1 MSNNHDQNNVNSKNI
16 LIAFSLNFSFSIIE
30 FIGGAITNSVAIMS
44 DAVHDLGDSISLILS
59 YFAEKSSTKEAN
71 DLYPY
76 GYRRYSI
83 LGAFLNAII
92 LIAGSGY
99 VIYEAAQRL
108 LSPEPVDSE
117 GMLYLAILGI
127 LVNSISAYIVSKG
140 KSLNQKMVMYHLL
153 EDLFG
158 WICVLIVSIVTMF
171 KPWYFLDSLL
181 SILISIII
189 LKGVI
194 QNLIKVVNVIL
205 QKFPR
210 DVDRDK
216 LMKDLLDINSLEK
229 VNSLKVWSLDGEH
242 HYADLKISAEKD
254 ITDEIEKVL
263 ENHNIIDQTI
273 QEQSRRSSL

>member
-210 DVDRDK
+210 RSTC
-216 LMKDLLDINSLEK
+216 N
-229 VNSLKVWSLDGEH
+229 
-242 HYADLKISAEKD
+242 
-254 ITDEIEKVL
+254 
-263 ENHNIIDQTI
+263 
-273 QEQSRRSSL
+273 SSLINLKPTEGMVHMTSSSNLLISLS